1 MPSTPQAADKPAQ
14 HRISRNVRTALEA
27 MVWQGLRRR
36 EAAQVAGIAD
46 HTMYQAMR
54 TPPVKAAYADMLQVL
69 RESEKARNI
78 HALVEVRDQQVNQ
91 MARVNAVKALEQL
104 DETASATA
112 GPQRQQPGL
121 VIVIQGGEQGASVGT
136 NVGTLDLE
144 AKRLA
149 ISTDDGG

>member
-1 MPSTPQAADKPAQ
+1 
-14 HRISRNVRTALEA
+14 
-27 MVWQGLRRR
+27 MVWQGLRRKD
-36 EAAQVAGIAD
+36 AAQVAGIAD

-54 TPPVKAAYADMLQVL
+54 TPPVKAAYADMLHVL

-104 DETASATA
+104 DETAASAA

-121 VIVIQGGEQGASVGT
+121 VIVIQGGQTSVGSSPVVPQIEAT
-136 NVGTLDLE
+136 ADLPYSHSD
-144 AKRLA
+144 
-149 ISTDDGG
+149 ISDEST

>member
-1 MPSTPQAADKPAQ
+1 
-14 HRISRNVRTALEA
+14 
-27 MVWQGLRRR
+27 
-36 EAAQVAGIAD
+36 
-46 HTMYQAMR
+46 MYQAMR

-104 DETASATA
+104 DETAAANPQS
-112 GPQRQQPGL
+112 QRQQPGL
-121 VIVIQGGEQGASVGT
+121 VIVIQGGQQGASVGAD
-136 NVGTLDLE
+136 VGTLDLE
-144 AKRLA
+144 AKKLA